1 MAIGSPASTR
11 DVALAALLIAGL
23 LPAIPAAAEELRF
36 GPDLQEAGWTAVTF
50 PGIAPATFKAASRTR
65 LEVSADSAA
74 GLLLKD
80 WSGDARHARRA
91 RWRWRVHESGP
102 ATDLTQRGADD
113 RALGVYFIFGAASD
127 AGKSATTLLGAPS
140 VTALVYVFGGNKP
153 RGTVLPSPHMERRG
167 KFVVLRHADAE
178 KAVWHSED
186 VDLAKDYRRAFGQ
199 APVMLLA
206 VGIMSDS
213 DNTRTRNLAELDAL
227 TLD

>member
-11 DVALAALLIAGL
+11 DAALAALLIAGL
-23 LPAIPAAAEELRF
+23 LLAAPAAAEELRF
-36 GPDLQEAGWTAVTF
+36 GPDLQEEGWTAVTF
-50 PGIAPATFKAASRTR
+50 PGIVPAIFKAASRTR
-65 LEVSADSAA
+65 LNVSTDSAA
-74 GLLLKD
+74 GILLRG
-80 WSGDARHARRA
+80 WSGDVPHARRA

-127 AGKSATTLLGAPS
+127 AGKSATTLLGAAT

-199 APVMLLA
+199 TPAMLLA